1 MFDTTSLCTSCGV
14 TRTQNYEEKDKGVD
28 SQKLVGLKKTNP
40 KGNSGQYGSIL
51 QCNVVIII

>member
-28 SQKLVGLKKTNP
+28 SQKLVGLKKL
-40 KGNSGQYGSIL
+40 IL
-51 QCNVVIII
+51 KVTPVSMVAFCNVML